1 MPEDLYAV
9 EVGLRARV
17 RLGVR
22 VLPEDPYAVE
32 VGLRAR
38 IRLRVRVLPEDL
50 YAVEVGV
57 SPVALRDIEEVHER
71 VVLAVGE
78 PCGLGFGFGFG
89 FGLGYLL

>member
-1 MPEDLYAV
+1 M
-9 EVGLRARV
+9 GSGSV
-17 RLGVR
+17 RVR
-22 VLPEDPYAVE
+22 VLPKTCMP
-32 VGLRAR
+32 LRPR
-38 IRLRVRVLPEDL
+38 SREGGWLGVRVLPEDL

-89 FGLGYLL
+89 FGFGLGYLL